1 MKTVAKQQPSHTKA
15 LEDLR
20 VIKTIKKLGIAT
32 SKQLHVELG
41 GYRRSIHQRLQRLL
55 KENKI
60 QGKKTGHIWQYQP
73 ILQPE
78 ENKS

>member
-1 MKTVAKQQPSHTKA
+1 MTKQHHSHTKA

-20 VIKTIKKLGIAT
+20 VIKTIKKFGTAT
-32 SKQLHVELG
+32 SKQLHIELG
-41 GYRRSIHQRLQRLL
+41 RHRRSIHQRLQRLL

>member
-1 MKTVAKQQPSHTKA
+1 MTKQQPSHTKA

-20 VIKTIKKLGIAT
+20 VIKTIKQFGPVT

-41 GYRRSIHQRLQRLL
+41 GYRRSMHQRLQRLL

-60 QGKKTGHIWQYQP
+60 QGKKTGNVWKYQP